1 MWSDLQLSVFMRENV
16 NADNQQTGRV
26 IINKLET
33 RKIRIYNMEGLIKN
47 VRRHLQLTF
56 MMKEKILMDSV

>member
-1 MWSDLQLSVFMRENV
+1 MREKV
-16 NADNQQTGRV
+16 YADNQQTGRV

-33 RKIRIYNMEGLIKN
+33 RKMCMYNMESLINN

-56 MMKEKILMDSV
+56 MMEEKILMDSV